1 MKLLL
6 DTHAFIWWDD
16 DYNKLSS
23 PVQSALLDPKNT
35 IYLSLVSIWEM
46 QIKVQLKKLKFD
58 RPLSDKITEQ
68 VDKNDLQLLPILDR
82 HIYELSILPHH
93 HRDPFDRLLIA
104 QSRIEKMVFITQDNS
119 IKKYDVQ
126 TLW

>member
-23 PVQSALLDPKNT
+23 PVKTVLLDPKNT

-46 QIKVQLKKLKFD
+46 QIKVQLNKLKFD
-58 RPLSDKITEQ
+58 RPLSNKVAEQ

-82 HIYELSILPHH
+82 HINEENDWFEEIIVDTTNPNRWTVYFTVLGG
-93 HRDPFDRLLIA
+93 
-104 QSRIEKMVFITQDNS
+104 
-119 IKKYDVQ
+119 
-126 TLW
+126 